1 MTEFS
6 VLIVDDD
13 IWMQRIL
20 AKTMESYG
28 FKKTLLAGDGFEGIA
43 LAVEHTPL
51 IIIMDIMMP
60 ELNGLLALKILKKIK
75 TTRKIPILM
84 VSALSDTENLTMA
97 VKYGTAGF
105 ISKPFT
111 KATVYDKLTT
121 IFGKEKLEQIAR
133 GEDVQFDSDSFT
145 SIGME
150 DLKAQFNLFDEFT
163 PAPDSA
169 DAANPP
175 AAQGKAPA
183 PAKPNPIAAEAVQF
197 YQEDEKRSIES
208 IKKMLLKNR
217 K

>member
-28 FKKTLLAGDGFEGIA
+28 FKRTLLAGDGFEGIA

-60 ELNGLLALKILKKIK
+60 ELSGLLALKILKRIK
-75 TTRKIPILM
+75 STKKIPILM

-150 DLKAQFNLFDEFT
+150 DLKAQFNFFDEFT
-163 PAPDSA
+163 PSPSSA
-169 DAANPP
+169 DAAESVSTDKSAPP
-175 AAQGKAPA
+175 P
-183 PAKPNPIAAEAVQF
+183 KPNPIAAEAVQF

-208 IKKMLLKNR
+208 IKKMLLKN
-217 K
+217 KK